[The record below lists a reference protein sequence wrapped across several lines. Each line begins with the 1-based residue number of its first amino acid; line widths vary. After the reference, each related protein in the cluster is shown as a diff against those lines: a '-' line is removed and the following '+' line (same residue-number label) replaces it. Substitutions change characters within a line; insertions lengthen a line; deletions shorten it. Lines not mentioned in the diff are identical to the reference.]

1 MAVFVCKGGYENR
14 MQIKVMHREQCF
26 AAAGGYGQEYNTEN
40 ITIPTMIISIS
51 CLDKAIPNRLE
62 KYRRENKNIINVAYV
77 QFDDIDSSET
87 INGETPMSKSD
98 AKTIVDAFMK
108 YKDRVEQIIVHCD
121 AGYSRSPAVAAALAK
136 ALDMSDE
143 VYFSSGQYCPNRHVY
158 RMMMNELAA
167 RNFFDWKEERKF
179 MKTFILENIYM
190 SDMSNP
196 SV

>member
-1 MAVFVCKGGYENR
+1 MAVFACKGGYENR

-62 KYRRENKNIINVAYV
+62 KYRRENKSIINVAYV

-98 AKTIVDAFMK
+98 AKTIVDASTT
-108 YKDRVEQIIVHCD
+108 Q
-121 AGYSRSPAVAAALAK
+121 
-136 ALDMSDE
+136 
-143 VYFSSGQYCPNRHVY
+143 
-158 RMMMNELAA
+158 
-167 RNFFDWKEERKF
+167 ERK
-179 MKTFILENIYM
+179 I
-190 SDMSNP
+190 
-196 SV
+196 

>member
-1 MAVFVCKGGYENR
+1 

-26 AAAGGYGQEYNTEN
+26 AAAGGYGQEYNTES

-77 QFDDIDSSET
+77 QFDDIDSSEAV
-87 INGETPMSKSD
+87 NGETPMSESD

-136 ALDMSDE
+136 ALGMSDE
-143 VYFSSGQYCPNRHVY
+143 VYFSSGQYYVLVKKGDDTYKVPYPFDCDRTVEALNRK
-158 RMMMNELAA
+158 NSEEEALTAA
-167 RNFFDWKEERKF
+167 QRLFFWTEYK
-179 MKTFILENIYM
+179 KTIKL
-190 SDMSNP
+190 D
-196 SV
+196 

>member
-51 CLDKAIPNRLE
+51 CLDKAISNRLE
-62 KYRRENKNIINVAYV
+62 KYRRENKNIINVVYV

-87 INGETPMSKSD
+87 INGETPMSELD

-136 ALDMSDE
+136 ALGMSDE

-167 RNFFDWKEERKF
+167 RNFFD
-179 MKTFILENIYM
+179 
-190 SDMSNP
+190 
-196 SV
+196 